1 MLPTPFSHM
10 SLATYSITAS
20 SVAVTG
26 GEDMM
31 SLAFTNAYLVHL
43 LNMGTVEEVVACL
56 KT

>member
-26 GEDMM
+26 GEDLM
-31 SLAFTNAYLVHL
+31 SLAFTGAYLVYL